1 MRAAKSRRGHQR
13 FPDTAWQAQLE
24 SSFLFEDTPDQR
36 RATADVKGDM
46 ERSRPMDRLLVGD
59 VGYGKTE
66 IAVRAAFKAVQSGR
80 QVAILVPTTIL
91 ADQHARTF
99 GERYADFPVV
109 VKVISRFHTQ
119 KEQVEIVAELAAQED
134 RRHHRTHRYSAPT

>member
-1 MRAAKSRRGHQR
+1 MRAANRVAATSV
-13 FPDTAWQAQLE
+13 PDTAWQAQLE

-109 VKVISRFHTQ
+109 VKVISRFPHAEKSRWRSWRSWRPRRSTSSSGR
-119 KEQVEIVAELAAQED
+119 IV
-134 RRHHRTHRYSAPT
+134 YSAPT